1 MKDNKAIKTALIKT
15 TTFIIP
21 AIYLLSYFFIKI
33 EPFAYFSY
41 TFTVPLI
48 YFIFFYNIDKCIRKH
63 YAFTLFF
70 FFIPLFV
77 KTILMAID
85 GYFMSGNNSL
95 GFLGNILAII
105 FLSIYTISYYAPI
118 TAIYFIFKR
127 YKNKK
132 QIKK

>member
-1 MKDNKAIKTALIKT
+1 MLKATMINLTLFLI
-15 TTFIIP
+15 P
-21 AIYLLSYFFIKI
+21 GIYLLSYFFINLD
-33 EPFAYFSY
+33 PYDYLSY

-48 YFIFFYNIDKCIRKH
+48 YLIFFYNIDKCIRKH

-105 FLSIYTISYYAPI
+105 FLSIYTISYYTPI
-118 TAIYFIFKR
+118 TAIYLIFKR